1 MPISSNYLH
10 LKTSSFFEKQNQI
23 SACHT
28 LEFKNLNKDTNA
40 LLIGE
45 TFPLMHQIL
54 ERKTSPK
61 IHFREECTA
70 W

>member
-10 LKTSSFFEKQNQI
+10 LQISSFFEKQNQI
-23 SACHT
+23 SAWHT

-40 LLIGE
+40 PLIGN

-54 ERKTSPK
+54 ERKTPPK
-61 IHFREECTA
+61 NPC
-70 W
+70 